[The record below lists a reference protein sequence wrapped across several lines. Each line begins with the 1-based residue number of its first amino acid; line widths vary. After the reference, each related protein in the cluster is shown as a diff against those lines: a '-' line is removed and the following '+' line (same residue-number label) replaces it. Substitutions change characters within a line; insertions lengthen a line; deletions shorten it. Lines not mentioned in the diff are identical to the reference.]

1 MDNSSSLSATMIHNP
16 WRRHLVPTDSHGTM
30 RIGQLLTSIN
40 QCLDVTL
47 TLNLSRINFMIGRIT
62 RDKIFQKYAMKDSS
76 FWMMA
81 LAEIVPHTL
90 EHKANIIVAQISAR
104 MMKLWEKMELVESV
118 HCYTEYHKMVKL
130 ASRTSVMKDKFW
142 QEKVPVNTL
151 RLIPERAHLAT
162 NVFLTNASRMNLFN
176 LMVHARS
183 ALVLQ
188 RSSKTPCVFLTSV
201 FLIKDCYQMVLV
213 KTVVIT
219 KLLQMTRSHASNLNA
234 LASKLF

>member
-1 MDNSSSLSATMIHNP
+1 M
-16 WRRHLVPTDSHGTM
+16 VPTDSHGTM

-104 MMKLWEKMELVESV
+104 MMKL
-118 HCYTEYHKMVKL
+118 
-130 ASRTSVMKDKFW
+130 
-142 QEKVPVNTL
+142 
-151 RLIPERAHLAT
+151 
-162 NVFLTNASRMNLFN
+162 
-176 LMVHARS
+176 
-183 ALVLQ
+183 
-188 RSSKTPCVFLTSV
+188 
-201 FLIKDCYQMVLV
+201 
-213 KTVVIT
+213 
-219 KLLQMTRSHASNLNA
+219 
-234 LASKLF
+234 